1 MKIEIKKNGTVE
13 IRPSRGKEIDVTTTL
28 SKIIIKE
35 NVV

>member
-1 MKIEIKKNGTVE
+1 MKIEIKKNVTVE

-35 NVV
+35 D